1 MIFHTTFDSFLLC
14 WDLSDL
20 QVLCNSNIGQVFKIK
35 VLHCANART
44 CSNSYLSF
52 NMAISVSTVVL
63 TWDIVMLEVAV
74 EVWPAGVT
82 ILLGVLNL
90 KVSQNQSQYNTL

>member
-1 MIFHTTFDSFLLC
+1 
-14 WDLSDL
+14 
-20 QVLCNSNIGQVFKIK
+20 
-35 VLHCANART
+35 
-44 CSNSYLSF
+44 
-52 NMAISVSTVVL
+52 MAISVSTVVL